1 MNRFFAVLVLAV
13 LVVTPTATSVCR
25 NGAAAWCCPDSRSVP
40 ASTGAQEALARG
52 LDCECC
58 VTVDALPS
66 DRSAPTSR
74 PLVETLGFA
83 VLPDSAAATA
93 PRVPR
98 SKPAQTGGAGDS
110 LLASIRTVVLLV

>member
-1 MNRFFAVLVLAV
+1 MNRFFAALILAV

-25 NGAAAWCCPDSRSVP
+25 NGAAAWCCPDSPSVP

-52 LDCECC
+52 FDCECC
-58 VTVDALPS
+58 VTVDAFPS
-66 DRSAPTSR
+66 DRSTPTAR
-74 PLVETLGFA
+74 PLVEALVFA
-83 VLPDSAAATA
+83 VLPDGGATA

-98 SKPAQTGGAGDS
+98 SNEPGTTHGVGDS

>member
-1 MNRFFAVLVLAV
+1 MSRFFAVLVLAV
-13 LVVTPTATSVCR
+13 LIVTPTATSVCR
-25 NGAAAWCCPDSRSVP
+25 NGAAAWCCPDSSSVP
-40 ASTGAQEALARG
+40 ASTGPQDALARG

-66 DRSAPTSR
+66 DRSTPTSR
-74 PLVETLGFA
+74 PLVEALAFA
-83 VLPDSAAATA
+83 VLPDSAAVA

-98 SKPAQTGGAGDS
+98 ANAPAQAHGVGDS